1 MPLAERNELEA
12 TFNNV
17 IVIAQEATARR
28 RKAVADRQNRRKAQ
42 SDKSSRESTT
52 VWIWA
57 NDGDRTR
64 DHGVTIHCLYHLTTS
79 AILLF

>member
-1 MPLAERNELEA
+1 MPLAERNELA
-12 TFNNV
+12 TTFNNV
-17 IVIAQEATARR
+17 IVVVQETTARR

-42 SDKSSRESTT
+42 SDKLSRESTK